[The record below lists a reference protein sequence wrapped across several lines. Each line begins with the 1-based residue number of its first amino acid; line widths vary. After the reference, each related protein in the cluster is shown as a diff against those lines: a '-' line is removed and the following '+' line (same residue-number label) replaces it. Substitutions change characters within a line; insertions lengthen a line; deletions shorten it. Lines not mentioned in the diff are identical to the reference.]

1 MKKVLGLLGRVFQ
14 VQKKERRITPWDY
27 ERQVFENEARK
38 QFLKLKE
45 KGLPIPIMTL

>member
-1 MKKVLGLLGRVFQ
+1 MKKVWEYM
-14 VQKKERRITPWDY
+14 QKIFPKKAEKRMAPRDY
-27 ERQVFENEARK
+27 ERQILENEARK